1 MERDLEFIHILLMVE
16 ITQVF
21 MVVAFFFFFLRLGE
35 KARSRSESGKLQNI
49 TQDEK
54 GPVKKEAEREEDIQY
69 P

>member
-1 MERDLEFIHILLMVE
+1 MVE

-21 MVVAFFFFFLRLGE
+21 MVVVVFFFLRLGE

-54 GPVKKEAEREEDIQY
+54 GPVKKEAEREKDIQY

>member
-21 MVVAFFFFFLRLGE
+21 MVVAFFFFLRLGE
-35 KARSRSESGKLQNI
+35 KARYSSESGKLPNI

-54 GPVKKEAEREEDIQY
+54 GPVTKEAEREKDIQY